1 MLAGNQ
7 FCPQTK
13 GMKNL
18 GFVVAGMAVFSLVGG
33 LQAAFAGDAPPR
45 SVSVSGHCVRT
56 VTPDR
61 GALQLTIDIL
71 DKDLRAATKQAAQSY
86 ERLKQAIEKLGLAD
100 LNLTTSEYSVRED
113 RQWENQKQVSKGFRA
128 RMGIKVV
135 TSAIDKLGEVIA
147 LGAREGV
154 QDVGALQTFLS
165 EEKQLKEQMECL
177 KQAAENARAK
187 AEKLATSL
195 GAKVGEVLRVS
206 ELGAGGIEPMPRHE
220 MMMAMDGGAMA
231 KSMPAPS
238 IAAGSQTLELD
249 VSVSFG
255 LR

>member
-1 MLAGNQ
+1 
-7 FCPQTK
+7 
-13 GMKNL
+13 MKNL
-18 GFVVAGMAVFSLVGG
+18 TVVVVVWVSVLGARSAVAGDM
-33 LQAAFAGDAPPR
+33 PPR

-61 GALQLTIDIL
+61 GALQLTVDVL
-71 DKDLRAATKQAAQSY
+71 DRDLKTATKQAALSY
-86 ERLKQAIEKLGLAD
+86 ERLKQAIEKLSLAD

-128 RMGIKVV
+128 RMGLRVV
-135 TSAIDKLGEVIA
+135 TSAIDKMGEVIA

-165 EEKQLKEQMECL
+165 EEKQLREQMECL

-187 AEKLATSL
+187 AEKLASSL

-206 ELGAGGIEPMPRHE
+206 EQGAGGIEPMPRHE
-220 MMMAMDGGAMA
+220 MMMAMDAAPMT

-238 IAAGSQTLELD
+238 VAAGTQTLELD
-249 VSVSFG
+249 VNVSFG